1 VESKF
6 EYASTFMLV
15 VIRIGGKAVEE
26 VKKKLLE
33 AAPNGKIPCVMA
45 FKIARECNCAIA
57 EVGELCNDLKIKI
70 INCQLGFFGE

>member
-1 VESKF
+1 
-6 EYASTFMLV
+6 M
-15 VIRIGGKAVEE
+15 EE

-57 EVGELCNDLKIKI
+57 EVGRLCNDLKIKI
-70 INCQLGFFGE
+70 INCQLGCFGE